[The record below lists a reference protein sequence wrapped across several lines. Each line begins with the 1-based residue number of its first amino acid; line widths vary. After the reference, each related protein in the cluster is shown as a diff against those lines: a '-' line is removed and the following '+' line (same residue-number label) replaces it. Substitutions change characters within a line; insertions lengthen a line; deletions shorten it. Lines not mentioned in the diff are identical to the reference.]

1 VGAVRIPWELVVSF
15 ALGLGLLYAIGWLL
29 LVPMRFLWR
38 LIAGGLMGA
47 LALWLINQLS
57 GITGVTIAINP
68 FTALSVGFLGLPGA
82 ALVIALQYL
91 L

>member
-1 VGAVRIPWELVVSF
+1 MRIPWELVVSF

-57 GITGVTIAINP
+57 GITGITIAINP

>member
-1 VGAVRIPWELVVSF
+1 MRIPWELVVSF

-57 GITGVTIAINP
+57 GVTGVYIAINP
-68 FTALSVGFLGLPGA
+68 FTALAVGFLGLPGA
-82 ALVIALQYL
+82 ALVVALQFL

>member
-1 VGAVRIPWELVVSF
+1 VRIPWELVVSF

-57 GITGVTIAINP
+57 GITGIYIAINP